1 MSLDATVWAWK
12 KQFTQV
18 KGGPSPALKKLVLL
32 SMADRADEQHCCYPS
47 TGRLAEDCQI
57 NKKTLFKIL
66 EELISDGVIFDTG
79 ERKGR
84 TKQVIVYRLI
94 GVQGREQTVPTLELL
109 EDESIDTQ
117 GLNSETVPTLEQ
129 YQHFPETVPTF
140 PVNSTNIGTR
150 NLSKNLSIESKNK
163 KHWLCSKKLSEE
175 IAQANPEINP
185 NEIISASWFNREFRA
200 FEIFNAEKS
209 MCDELMIYHFAN
221 WLLEAK
227 AKLDR
232 MNRTT
237 QLSKKQ
243 ESKSDNS
250 LTEKQI
256 KFLAGKLSR
265 LPDFGKYAVGN
276 ESHEQLAVRLET
288 MLKDLKNLEKW
299 SEYLVELGFKQTKG
313 AAA

>member
-94 GVQGREQTVPTLELL
+94 GVQGREQTVPTLEHL
-109 EDESIDTQ
+109 EDESLDTQ
-117 GLNSETVPTLEQ
+117 GLNSETVPILEQ
-129 YQHFPETVPTF
+129 YQHFPERVPTF
-140 PVNSTNIGTR
+140 PLNSTNIGTR
-150 NLSKNLSIESKNK
+150 NLSKNLSVESKNK
-163 KHWLCSKKLSEE
+163 KAWLCLNKLRDELAQADPDCKPEE
-175 IAQANPEINP
+175 IIN
-185 NEIISASWFNREFRA
+185 ATWFNRELSA
-200 FEIFNAEKS
+200 FEKFNADKNL
-209 MCDELMIYHFAN
+209 CDDLLIYHFADS
-221 WLLEAK
+221 LLRNK
-227 AKLDR
+227 AKYDKSQK
-232 MNRTT
+232 TE
-237 QLSKKQ
+237 K
-243 ESKSDNS
+243 SKSTRTSPNKLS
-250 LTEKQI
+250 EKQI
-256 KFLAGKLSR
+256 GLFAQRLSKHPEFSSKFAEPGE
-265 LPDFGKYAVGN
+265 GY
-276 ESHEQLAVRLET
+276 EQLAARIAVKLSDPVQAKSWENY
-288 MLKDLKNLEKW
+288 LKQVGLDTPL
-299 SEYLVELGFKQTKG
+299 G

>member
-94 GVQGREQTVPTLELL
+94 GVQGREQTVPTLEHL
-109 EDESIDTQ
+109 EDESLDTQ
-117 GLNSETVPTLEQ
+117 GLNSETVPILEQ
-129 YQHFPETVPTF
+129 YQHFPERVPTF
-140 PVNSTNIGTR
+140 PLNSTNIGTR
-150 NLSKNLSIESKNK
+150 NLSKNLSVESKNK
-163 KHWLCSKKLSEE
+163 NTWLCLKKLRDELAQADPDCKPEE
-175 IAQANPEINP
+175 IIK
-185 NEIISASWFNREFRA
+185 STWFNRELSA
-200 FEIFNAEKS
+200 FEKFNADKNL
-209 MCDELMIYHFAN
+209 CDELLIYHFADS
-221 WLLEAK
+221 LLRNK
-227 AKLDR
+227 AKYDKSQKTEKTKST
-232 MNRTT
+232 RTSPNK
-237 QLSKKQ
+237 LS
-243 ESKSDNS
+243 
-250 LTEKQI
+250 EKQI
-256 KFLAGKLSR
+256 GLFAQRLSKHPEFSSKFAEPGE
-265 LPDFGKYAVGN
+265 GY
-276 ESHEQLAVRLET
+276 EQLAARIAVKLSDPVQAKAWESY
-288 MLKDLKNLEKW
+288 LKQVGLDTPL
-299 SEYLVELGFKQTKG
+299 G

>member
-12 KQFTQV
+12 KQFTAV
-18 KGGPSPALKKLVLL
+18 KGGSSPALKKLVLL

-66 EELISDGVIFDTG
+66 EELILDGVIFDTG

-94 GVQGREQTVPTLELL
+94 GVQGREQTVPTMEHL

-129 YQHFPETVPTF
+129 YQHFPERVPTF
-140 PVNSTNIGTR
+140 PLNSTNIGTR

-163 KHWLCSKKLSEE
+163 KHWLCSKKLSDE

-200 FEIFNAEKS
+200 FEKFNAEKS

-232 MNRTT
+232 MNRSA
-237 QLSKKQ
+237 QPSKKQ
-243 ESKSDNS
+243 ESKSENN

-265 LPDFGKYAVGN
+265 IPDFGKYAVGN

-288 MLKDLKNLEKW
+288 MLKDPRNIQKW
-299 SEYLVELGFKQTKG
+299 AEYLTQVGFEQKG
-313 AAA
+313 NAA

>member
-12 KQFTQV
+12 KKFTQV

-94 GVQGREQTVPTLELL
+94 GVQGREQTVPTLEHL

-117 GLNSETVPTLEQ
+117 GLNSETAPTLEQ
-129 YQHFPETVPTF
+129 FQHFPETVPTF

-175 IAQANPEINP
+175 IAQANPEIDANK
-185 NEIISASWFNREFRA
+185 IISASWFNREFRA

-232 MNRTT
+232 MNRTA
-237 QLSKKQ
+237 QPSKKQ
-243 ESKSDNS
+243 ESKSDKS

-276 ESHEQLAVRLET
+276 ESHDQLAVRLET
-288 MLKDLKNLEKW
+288 MLKDPKNIQKW
-299 SEYLVELGFKQTKG
+299 AEYLAAVGFEQRG
-313 AAA
+313 NAA

>member
-47 TGRLAEDCQI
+47 TRRLAEDCQI

-66 EELISDGVIFDTG
+66 EELVSDGVIFDTG

-84 TKQVIVYRLI
+84 TKQIIVYRLI
-94 GVQGREQTVPTLELL
+94 GVQGREQTVPTLEHLD
-109 EDESIDTQ
+109 DESLDTQ
-117 GLNSETVPTLEQ
+117 GLNSETVPILEQ
-129 YQHFPETVPTF
+129 YQHFPERVPTF
-140 PVNSTNIGTR
+140 PLNSTNIGTR

-163 KHWLCSKKLSEE
+163 KHWLCSKKLREE
-175 IAQANPEINP
+175 IAQANPEIDA

-200 FEIFNAEKS
+200 FENFNAEKNL
-209 MCDELMIYHFAN
+209 CDELMIYHFAN

-227 AKLDR
+227 AKLER
-232 MNRTT
+232 MNRSA
-237 QLSKKQ
+237 QSSKKQ

-250 LTEKQI
+250 FTEKQI

-288 MLKDLKNLEKW
+288 MLKEPKNIQKW
-299 SEYLVELGFKQTKG
+299 AEYLTAVGFEQKAN
-313 AAA
+313 AA

>member
-47 TGRLAEDCQI
+47 TTRLAEDCQI

-66 EELISDGVIFDTG
+66 DELILDGVIFDTG

-94 GVQGREQTVPTLELL
+94 GVQGREQTVPTLEHLD
-109 EDESIDTQ
+109 DESLDTQ
-117 GLNSETVPTLEQ
+117 GLNSETAPILEQ
-129 YQHFPETVPTF
+129 YQHFPERVPTF
-140 PVNSTNIGTR
+140 PLNSTNIGTW

-175 IAQANPEINP
+175 IAQANPEIDA

-200 FEIFNAEKS
+200 FENFNAGKDL
-209 MCDELMIYHFAN
+209 CDELMIYHFAN

-232 MNRTT
+232 MNRSA
-237 QLSKKQ
+237 QPSKKQ
-243 ESKSDNS
+243 ESKSENS

-256 KFLAGKLSR
+256 KFFAGKLSR

-288 MLKDLKNLEKW
+288 MLKDPKNIQKW
-299 SEYLVELGFKQTKG
+299 SEYLTAVGFEQKG

>member
-47 TGRLAEDCQI
+47 TRRLAEDCQI

-66 EELISDGVIFDTG
+66 EELVSDGVIFDTG

-84 TKQVIVYRLI
+84 TKQIIVYRLI
-94 GVQGREQTVPTLELL
+94 GVQGREQTVPTLEHLD
-109 EDESIDTQ
+109 DESLDTQ
-117 GLNSETVPTLEQ
+117 GLNSETVPILEQ
-129 YQHFPETVPTF
+129 YQHFPERVPTF
-140 PVNSTNIGTR
+140 PLNSTNIGTR

-175 IAQANPEINP
+175 IAQANPEIDP
-185 NEIISASWFNREFRA
+185 NVIISSSWFNREFRA
-200 FEIFNAEKS
+200 FENFNAEKNL
-209 MCDELMIYHFAN
+209 CDELMIYHFAN

-232 MNRTT
+232 MNRSA
-237 QLSKKQ
+237 QPSKKQ
-243 ESKSDNS
+243 ESKSDNR

-276 ESHEQLAVRLET
+276 DSHEQLAVRLET
-288 MLKDLKNLEKW
+288 MLKEPKNIQTW
-299 SEYLVELGFKQTKG
+299 SEYLTAVGFEQKG

>member
-47 TGRLAEDCQI
+47 TKRLAEDCQI

-66 EELISDGVIFDTG
+66 EELVSDGVIFDTG

-84 TKQVIVYRLI
+84 TKQIIVYRLI
-94 GVQGREQTVPTLELL
+94 GVQGREQTVPTLEHLD
-109 EDESIDTQ
+109 DESLDTQ
-117 GLNSETVPTLEQ
+117 GLNSETVPILEQ
-129 YQHFPETVPTF
+129 YQHFPERVPTF

-163 KHWLCSKKLSEE
+163 KHWLCSNKLSEE
-175 IAQANPEINP
+175 IAQANPEIDP
-185 NEIISASWFNREFRA
+185 NKIISASWFNREFRA
-200 FEIFNAEKS
+200 FENFNVEKNL
-209 MCDELMIYHFAN
+209 CDELMIYHFAN

-232 MNRTT
+232 MNRSA
-237 QLSKKQ
+237 QPSKKQ

-288 MLKDLKNLEKW
+288 MLKDPKNIQKW
-299 SEYLVELGFKQTKG
+299 AEYLTAVGFEQKG

>member
-18 KGGPSPALKKLVLL
+18 KGGSSPALKKLVLL

-66 EELISDGVIFDTG
+66 DELILDGVIFDTG

-94 GVQGREQTVPTLELL
+94 GVQGREQTVPTMEHLD
-109 EDESIDTQ
+109 DESIDTQ
-117 GLNSETVPTLEQ
+117 GLNSETVPITEQ
-129 YQHFPETVPTF
+129 YQHFPERVPTF
-140 PVNSTNIGTR
+140 PLNSTNIGTR
-150 NLSKNLSIESKNK
+150 NLSKNLSVESKNK
-163 KHWLCSKKLSEE
+163 KHWLCSKKLSDE

-200 FEIFNAEKS
+200 FEKFNAEKS

-232 MNRTT
+232 MNRSA
-237 QLSKKQ
+237 QPSKKQ
-243 ESKSDNS
+243 ESKSDNA

-265 LPDFGKYAVGN
+265 IPDFGKYAVGN

-288 MLKDLKNLEKW
+288 MLKDPKNIQKW
-299 SEYLVELGFKQTKG
+299 AEYLTAVGFEQKG
-313 AAA
+313 DAA

>member
-94 GVQGREQTVPTLELL
+94 GVQGREQTVPTLEHL

-117 GLNSETVPTLEQ
+117 GLNSERVPTLEQ
-129 YQHFPETVPTF
+129 FQHFPETVPTF

-175 IAQANPEINP
+175 IAQANPEIDANK
-185 NEIISASWFNREFRA
+185 IISASWFSREFRA

-227 AKLDR
+227 LKLDR
-232 MNRTT
+232 MNRTA
-237 QLSKKQ
+237 QPSKKQ
-243 ESKSDNS
+243 ESKPNNT

-276 ESHEQLAVRLET
+276 ESHDQLAVRLET
-288 MLKDLKNLEKW
+288 MLKDPKNIQKW
-299 SEYLVELGFKQTKG
+299 AEYLAAVGFEQRG
-313 AAA
+313 NAA

>member
-47 TGRLAEDCQI
+47 TKRLAEDCQI

-66 EELISDGVIFDTG
+66 EELVSDGVIFDTG

-84 TKQVIVYRLI
+84 TKQIIVYRLI
-94 GVQGREQTVPTLELL
+94 GVQGREQTVPTLEHLD
-109 EDESIDTQ
+109 DESLDTQ
-117 GLNSETVPTLEQ
+117 GLNSETVPILEQ
-129 YQHFPETVPTF
+129 YQHFPERVPTF
-140 PVNSTNIGTR
+140 PLNSTNIGTR

-163 KHWLCSKKLSEE
+163 KHWLCSKKLREE
-175 IAQANPEINP
+175 IAQANPEIDA

-200 FEIFNAEKS
+200 FENFNAEKNL
-209 MCDELMIYHFAN
+209 CDELMIYHFAN

-232 MNRTT
+232 MNRSA
-237 QLSKKQ
+237 QPSKKQ

-288 MLKDLKNLEKW
+288 MLKDPKNIQKW
-299 SEYLVELGFKQTKG
+299 AEYLTAVGFEQKG

>member
-1 MSLDATVWAWK
+1 M
-12 KQFTQV
+12 
-18 KGGPSPALKKLVLL
+18 
-32 SMADRADEQHCCYPS
+32 
-47 TGRLAEDCQI
+47 
-57 NKKTLFKIL
+57 
-66 EELISDGVIFDTG
+66 
-79 ERKGR
+79 
-84 TKQVIVYRLI
+84 
-94 GVQGREQTVPTLELL
+94 
-109 EDESIDTQ
+109 
-117 GLNSETVPTLEQ
+117 
-129 YQHFPETVPTF
+129 
-140 PVNSTNIGTR
+140 
-150 NLSKNLSIESKNK
+150 
-163 KHWLCSKKLSEE
+163 SEE

>member
-94 GVQGREQTVPTLELL
+94 GVQGREQIVPTLEHF

-129 YQHFPETVPTF
+129 FQHFPGTVPTF

-163 KHWLCSKKLSEE
+163 KHWLCSKKLSDE
-175 IAQANPEINP
+175 IAQANPEIDP
-185 NEIISASWFNREFRA
+185 NKIISASWFNREFRA
-200 FEIFNAEKS
+200 FEKFNAEKS

-232 MNRTT
+232 MNCSA
-237 QLSKKQ
+237 QPSKKK
-243 ESKSDNS
+243 ESKPDNT

-265 LPDFGKYAVGN
+265 LPDFGKYALGN
-276 ESHEQLAVRLET
+276 ESHDQLAVRLET
-288 MLKDLKNLEKW
+288 MLKDPKNIQKW
-299 SEYLVELGFKQTKG
+299 AEHLAAVGFEQRG
-313 AAA
+313 NAA

>member
-1 MSLDATVWAWK
+1 MSLDATIWAWK
-12 KQFTQV
+12 KKFTQV
-18 KGGPSPALKKLVLL
+18 KGGPSPASMKLVLL

-47 TGRLAEDCQI
+47 TNRLAEDCQI
-57 NKKTLFKIL
+57 NKKTLFKVIDA
-66 EELISDGVIFDTG
+66 LIGDGLIFDTG
-79 ERKGR
+79 ERKGK

-94 GVQGREQTVPTLELL
+94 GVQGREQTVPTLEHL
-109 EDESIDTQ
+109 DNESIDTQ
-117 GLNSETVPTLEQ
+117 GLNSGTVPTLEQ
-129 YQHFPETVPTF
+129 FQYFHETVPIF
-140 PVNSTNIGTR
+140 PLNSTNIGTR

-163 KHWLCSKKLSEE
+163 KHWLCSKKLSDE

-200 FEIFNAEKS
+200 FEKFNAEKS

-232 MNRTT
+232 INRTA
-237 QLSKKQ
+237 QPSKKQ
-243 ESKSDNS
+243 ESKSDNN

-265 LPDFGKYAVGN
+265 IPEFGKYAVGN
-276 ESHEQLAVRLET
+276 ETHEQLAVRLET
-288 MLKDLKNLEKW
+288 MLKDPKNIQKW
-299 SEYLVELGFKQTKG
+299 AVYLTAVGFEQKG
-313 AAA
+313 SAA